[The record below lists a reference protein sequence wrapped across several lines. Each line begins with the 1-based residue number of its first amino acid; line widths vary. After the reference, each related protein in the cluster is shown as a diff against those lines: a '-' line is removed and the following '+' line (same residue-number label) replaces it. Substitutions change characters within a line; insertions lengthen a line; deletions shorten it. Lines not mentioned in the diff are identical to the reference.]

1 MQSGL
6 QTLRGGELGIGLRPS
21 KNLGVDARGP
31 RTARVKAIGP
41 RRIIGNR
48 HRISPLSDAVFAFL
62 ALALLLLVFEVI
74 ST

>member
-6 QTLRGGELGIGLRPS
+6 QTLSGGELAIGLRPA
-21 KNLGVDARGP
+21 NGEDARGP
-31 RTARVKAIGP
+31 HTVRVKAIGH
-41 RRIIGNR
+41 RRMIGNR
-48 HRISPLSDAVFAFL
+48 HRVSPLSDAVFAFL